1 LKTSNLQRAVFA
13 LAAALLSVAG
23 TTQAQQTNPS
33 PTVAPASASPT
44 PASDQST
51 AQQSGELQQVT
62 VTGYLVPRIGDG
74 PQPVVTLDQEFIKD
88 QGDQTVADVLQRL
101 PQNDSSFSPAVN
113 AGQSFSPAASNV
125 NLRGLGTAETLV
137 LVDGHR
143 VAPFP
148 FPQNGTESF
157 VDLNSYPLAAVD
169 RLEILKDGG
178 SATYGSDAV
187 AGVVNILLK
196 DEYEGADLFFHYGV
210 SQRDDYAVYHVS
222 AVSGIVDHLS
232 STSKV
237 SIIGAFDY
245 FESSPIMMSARGYS
259 SELDHTPFGA
269 YYDWDTTDSPYGN
282 FIDANGNT
290 YSVIPGTKGPNIT
303 KSNFYP
309 VNSPLNEY
317 GSVED
322 YQINPR
328 EERYGG
334 FIKVNY
340 EPTPWLKLYETLIL
354 ERNTEYSE
362 IPDYGP
368 SQVDNVTIPA
378 SNPYNPWGVPLQP
391 LGVALLEFG
400 PQKEVVTIDTINS
413 ITGATIQLPHNWFI
427 DASYVYSESDGEQ
440 VHYNQISRDGLQEAF
455 DGQLPG
461 FIGTYYNPFVDF
473 SAVQNPNGKLVDA
486 LRITLYSESRTS
498 LSNWA
503 IKSGGDIIDLPGG
516 TVTAG
521 FGAEYRDEAYETS
534 ADPTTRDGDY
544 IGSGGPSSTI
554 SARRYVESYYGELT
568 IPILGNK
575 WSAPGA
581 RLLEIVLQE
590 RYDQYSDFGSAAKPK
605 FLLRY
610 KPFDDLTLRATYSEG
625 YRAPSLPELDSGTFI
640 EEAALVDPKNPQL
653 GTQTYYVHVQGNPAL
668 EPETSYSYYAGA
680 VWTPGASDPEHSWWG
695 WANGFTAY
703 IDYFQISEHNQIT
716 QLNPQQVLDDENQF
730 PGLVQ
735 RLPNGL
741 IDYVND
747 PFVNLGAV
755 LIDGIDFGAS
765 YVSKEYSW
773 GKVNIEADASYMYN
787 YAVQNIKGNT
797 ANTTF
802 GAIAVTPTPIYLED
816 DSFGLPDLK
825 LVASAFYSKTV
836 FGIDTFK
843 TGVVLNF
850 TDSYH
855 DAFDNYKGTDPQAT
869 VEPNGL
875 VHRIG
880 SWTTWDWQISYK
892 FGAPEEITA
901 QTPVPGYSK
910 DGKKIV
916 GEKAVAPKREGVSGG
931 IRYWLAN
938 TTLTFGINN
947 IFDTNPP
954 FSDEGYGFDPTTA
967 NAYGRYFYMEVEKK
981 F

>member
-1 LKTSNLQRAVFA
+1 LKSFNIGRVA
-13 LAAALLSVAG
+13 LAIAAALLSIAG
-23 TTQAQQTNPS
+23 TTQG
-33 PTVAPASASPT
+33 
-44 PASDQST
+44 
-51 AQQSGELQQVT
+51 QQSSPAATPSNGPAATPDNAQLQQVT

-74 PQPVVTLDQEFIKD
+74 PQPVETLDQEFFKE

-101 PQNDSSFSPAVN
+101 PQNDSSFSPALN
-113 AGQSFSPAASNV
+113 AGQSFSPAASSV
-125 NLRGLGTAETLV
+125 NLRGLGTAETLT
-137 LVDGHR
+137 LIDGHR

-157 VDLNSYPLAAVD
+157 VDLNSYPLAAID
-169 RLEILKDGG
+169 RIEILKDGG

-187 AGVVNILLK
+187 AGVVNLLLK
-196 DEYEGADLFFHYGV
+196 DEYEGTDILFHYGV
-210 SQRDDYAVYHVS
+210 SQRDDYSVYHLS
-222 AVSGIVDHLS
+222 AVTGLVDHLNDH
-232 STSKV
+232 SKV
-237 SIIGAFDY
+237 SVLAAFDY
-245 FESSPIMMSARGYS
+245 YESSPIMMSDRGYS
-259 SELDHTPFGA
+259 SNLDHTPFGS
-269 YYDWDTTDSPYGN
+269 YYNWDTIDSPYGN

-290 YSVIPGTKGPNIT
+290 YSVRQGTKGPNIT
-303 KSNFYP
+303 QHSFYP
-309 VNSPLNEY
+309 VNASLNEY

-328 EERYGG
+328 EQRYGG
-334 FIKVNY
+334 LVKINY
-340 EPTPWLKLYETLIL
+340 EPTSWLKLYEEVTV
-354 ERNTEYSE
+354 ERNKENSE

-368 SQVDNVTIPA
+368 SQTDGTVIPA
-378 SNPYNPWGVPLQP
+378 NNPYNPWGVPLQP
-391 LGVALLEFG
+391 IGDALLEFG
-400 PQKEVVTIDTINS
+400 PQKQVVTIDTVTS
-413 ITGATIQLPHNWFI
+413 ITGAVIQLPHNWFI
-427 DASYVYSESDGEQ
+427 EPSYVYSESDGDRIT
-440 VHYNQISRDGLQEAF
+440 YNQISRTGLQQALN
-455 DGQLPG
+455 GQLPG

-473 SAVQNPNGKLVDA
+473 SAVMHPNGGFVNA
-486 LRITLYSESRTS
+486 LRLTTESAARTTLST
-498 LSNWA
+498 WA
-503 IKSGGDIIDLPGG
+503 IKGGGDVIDLPGG
-516 TVTAG
+516 TVTVG
-521 FGAEYRDEAYETS
+521 LGAEYRDDAYETWVDQNS
-534 ADPTTRDGDY
+534 KDGN
-544 IGSGGPSSTI
+544 IVGSGGPESTT
-554 SARRYVESYYGELT
+554 SARRNVQSVYAELT

-575 WSAPGA
+575 WSVPGA

-653 GTQTYYVHVQGNPAL
+653 GTQTYFVHVQGNPAL
-668 EPETSYSYYAGA
+668 QPETSYSYYSGA

-703 IDYFQISEHNQIT
+703 VDWFQISEHNQIT
-716 QLNPQQVLDDENQF
+716 QLDPQQVLDDESQF

-735 RLPNGL
+735 RLPNGQ
-741 IDYVND
+741 INFVND

-765 YVSKEYSW
+765 YVTKEYGW
-773 GKVNIEADASYMYN
+773 GKLNIEVNASYMYN
-787 YAVQNIKGNT
+787 YAVQNIKSSSANT
-797 ANTTF
+797 AF

-825 LVASAFYSKTV
+825 LVGSVFYSKTV
-836 FGIDTFK
+836 FAVDTVK
-843 TGVVLNF
+843 TGIVLNF

-855 DAFDNYKGTDPQAT
+855 DANDNFKGTNPGAT
-869 VEPNGL
+869 VEPNGF

-892 FGAPEEITA
+892 FGAPEEVTA
-901 QTPVPGYSK
+901 QTPAAGYSK
-910 DGKKIV
+910 DGKKVV
-916 GEKAVAPKREGVSGG
+916 GEKAIAPRREGASGG

-967 NAYGRYFYMEVEKK
+967 NAFGRYFYMEVEKK

>member
-1 LKTSNLQRAVFA
+1 LKIANIRRAAFA
-13 LAAALLSVAG
+13 VAALLAIAG
-23 TTQAQQTNPS
+23 ISQAQQQSS
-33 PTVAPASASPT
+33 PSASPAT
-44 PASDQST
+44 DQT
-51 AQQSGELQQVT
+51 ADQQGGNLQQVT
-62 VTGYLVPRIGDG
+62 VTGYVVPRIGDG
-74 PQPVVTLDQEFIKD
+74 PQPVVTLDQEFFKD
-88 QGDQTVADVLQRL
+88 QGDQTVADVLERL
-101 PQNDSSFSPAVN
+101 PQNSNSFNPSLN
-113 AGQSFSPAASNV
+113 AGQSFSPGAATV
-125 NLRGLGTAETLV
+125 NLRGLGATETLT
-137 LVDGHR
+137 LLDGHR

-157 VDLNSYPLAAVD
+157 VDLNMFPLAAVD
-169 RLEILKDGG
+169 RIEVLKDGG
-178 SATYGSDAV
+178 SATYGTDAV
-187 AGVVNILLK
+187 AGVVNLISK
-196 DEYEGADLFFHYGV
+196 DEYEGADILFHYGI
-210 SQRDDYAVYHVS
+210 SQRDDDSVYHVS
-222 AVSGIVDHLS
+222 VVTGLVDHLS
-232 STSKV
+232 DTSKV
-237 SIIGAFDY
+237 SILGAFDY
-245 FESSPIMMSARGYS
+245 YESSPIMMSARGYS
-259 SELDHTPFGA
+259 SNLDHTPFGS
-269 YYDWDTTDSPYGN
+269 YYNWESIDSPYGN
-282 FIDANGNT
+282 FIDGNGNT

-303 KSNFYP
+303 TKNFYP

-317 GSVED
+317 GSVAD

-328 EERYGG
+328 EDRYGG
-334 FIKVNY
+334 LIKINY
-340 EPTPWLKLYETLIL
+340 EPTPWLKLYEEVTL
-354 ERNTEYSE
+354 ERNKENSE

-368 SQVDNVTIPA
+368 SQADNITIPA
-378 SNPYNPWGVPLQP
+378 SNKYNPWGVALQP
-391 LGVALLEFG
+391 IGDALLEFG
-400 PQKEVVTIDTINS
+400 PQKEVVTIDSVTT
-413 ITGATIQLPHNWFI
+413 ITGATIQLPHNWFV
-427 DASYVYSESDGEQ
+427 DLSYVYSESDGHET
-440 VHYNQISRDGLQEAF
+440 HYNQISKSGLQEAL

-473 SAVQNPNGKLVDA
+473 SAVQNPNGALVNA
-486 LRITLYSESRTS
+486 LRLTLNQESRTT

-503 IKSGGDIIDLPGG
+503 IKAGGDIIDLPGG

-521 FGAEYRDEAYETS
+521 VGAEYRDEAYETT
-534 ADPTTRDGDY
+534 ADPTTRDGNY
-544 IGSGGPSSTI
+544 IGSGGPQSTT
-554 SARRYVESYYGELT
+554 SARRRVSSVYAELT

-610 KPFDDLTLRATYSEG
+610 KPFDDLTLRTTYSEG
-625 YRAPSLPELDSGTFI
+625 YRAPSLPELDSGSFI
-640 EEAALVDPKNPQL
+640 EQAALVDPKNPQL

-668 EPETSYSYYAGA
+668 QPETSYSYYAGA

-703 IDYFQISEHNQIT
+703 VDWFQISEHNQIT
-716 QLNPQQVLDDENQF
+716 QLNPQQVLDDESQF

-735 RLPNGL
+735 RLPNGE
-741 IDYVND
+741 INYVND

-765 YVSKEYSW
+765 YATKEYGW
-773 GKVNIEADASYMYN
+773 GKVKIDADATYTYN
-787 YAVQNIKGNT
+787 YAVQNIKNNT

-802 GAIAVTPTPIYLED
+802 GTIAVTPTPIYLED

-825 LVASAFYSKTV
+825 LVASLFYSKTV
-836 FGIDTFK
+836 FAIDTFK
-843 TGVVLNF
+843 TGIVLNF

-855 DAFDNYKGTDPQAT
+855 DGNDNFKGTDPQAT
-869 VEPNGL
+869 VQPNGF

-892 FGAPEEITA
+892 FGAPEEVNA
-901 QTPVPGYSK
+901 QTPAPGYSK
-910 DGKKIV
+910 DGKKVV
-916 GEKAVAPKREGVSGG
+916 GEKAIAPTREGSSGG

-954 FSDEGYGFDPTTA
+954 FVDDGYGFDPTTA
-967 NAYGRYFYMEVEKK
+967 NAFGRYFYMEVEKK

>member
-1 LKTSNLQRAVFA
+1 LKSFNIGRVA
-13 LAAALLSVAG
+13 LAIAAALLSIAG
-23 TTQAQQTNPS
+23 TTQG
-33 PTVAPASASPT
+33 
-44 PASDQST
+44 
-51 AQQSGELQQVT
+51 QQSSPAATPSNGPAATPDNAQLQQVT

-74 PQPVVTLDQEFIKD
+74 PQPVETLDQEFFKE

-101 PQNDSSFSPAVN
+101 PQNDSSFSPALN
-113 AGQSFSPAASNV
+113 AGQSFSPAASSV
-125 NLRGLGTAETLV
+125 NLRGLGTAETLT
-137 LVDGHR
+137 LIDGHR

-157 VDLNSYPLAAVD
+157 VDLNSYPLAAID
-169 RLEILKDGG
+169 RIEILKDGG

-187 AGVVNILLK
+187 AGVVNLLLK
-196 DEYEGADLFFHYGV
+196 DAYEGADILFHYGV
-210 SQRDDYAVYHVS
+210 SQRDDYSVYHLS
-222 AVSGIVDHLS
+222 AVTGLVDHLNDH
-232 STSKV
+232 SKV
-237 SIIGAFDY
+237 SVLAAFDY
-245 FESSPIMMSARGYS
+245 YESSPIMMSDRGYS
-259 SELDHTPFGA
+259 SNLDHTPFGS
-269 YYDWDTTDSPYGN
+269 YYNWDTIDSPYGN

-290 YSVIPGTKGPNIT
+290 YSVRQGTKGPNIT
-303 KSNFYP
+303 QHSFYP
-309 VNSPLNEY
+309 VNASLNEY

-328 EERYGG
+328 EQRYGG
-334 FIKVNY
+334 LVKINY
-340 EPTPWLKLYETLIL
+340 EPTSWLKLYEEVTV
-354 ERNTEYSE
+354 ERNKENSE

-368 SQVDNVTIPA
+368 SQTDGTVIPA
-378 SNPYNPWGVPLQP
+378 NNPYNPWGVPLQP
-391 LGVALLEFG
+391 IGDALLEFG
-400 PQKEVVTIDTINS
+400 PQKQVVTIDTVTS
-413 ITGATIQLPHNWFI
+413 ITGAVIQLPHNWFI
-427 DASYVYSESDGEQ
+427 EPSYVYSESDGDRIT
-440 VHYNQISRDGLQEAF
+440 YNQISRTGLQQALN
-455 DGQLPG
+455 GQLPG

-473 SAVQNPNGKLVDA
+473 SAVMHPNGGFVNA
-486 LRITLYSESRTS
+486 LRLTTESAARTTLST
-498 LSNWA
+498 WA
-503 IKSGGDIIDLPGG
+503 IKGGGDVIDLPGG
-516 TVTAG
+516 TVTVG
-521 FGAEYRDEAYETS
+521 LGAEYRDDAYETWVDQNS
-534 ADPTTRDGDY
+534 KDGN
-544 IGSGGPSSTI
+544 IVGSGGPESTT
-554 SARRYVESYYGELT
+554 SARRNVQSVYAELT

-575 WSAPGA
+575 WSVPGA

-653 GTQTYYVHVQGNPAL
+653 GTQTYFVHVQGNPAL
-668 EPETSYSYYAGA
+668 QPETSYSYYSGA

-703 IDYFQISEHNQIT
+703 VDWFQISEHNQIT
-716 QLNPQQVLDDENQF
+716 QLDPQQVLDDESQF

-735 RLPNGL
+735 RLPNGQ
-741 IDYVND
+741 INFVND

-765 YVSKEYSW
+765 YVTKEYGW
-773 GKVNIEADASYMYN
+773 GKLNIEVNASYMYN
-787 YAVQNIKGNT
+787 YAVQNIKSSSANT
-797 ANTTF
+797 AF

-825 LVASAFYSKTV
+825 LVGSVFYSKTV
-836 FGIDTFK
+836 FAVDTVK
-843 TGVVLNF
+843 TGIVLNF

-855 DAFDNYKGTDPQAT
+855 DANDNFKGTNPGAT
-869 VEPNGL
+869 VEPNGF

-892 FGAPEEITA
+892 FGAPEEVTA
-901 QTPVPGYSK
+901 QTPAAGYSK
-910 DGKKIV
+910 DGKKVV
-916 GEKAVAPKREGVSGG
+916 GEKAIAPRREGASGG

-967 NAYGRYFYMEVEKK
+967 NAFGRYFYMEVEKK

>member
-1 LKTSNLQRAVFA
+1 MKSFNIGRVAFA
-13 LAAALLSVAG
+13 IAAALLSIAG
-23 TTQAQQTNPS
+23 TTQGQQSS
-33 PTVAPASASPT
+33 PAPT
-44 PASDQST
+44 PANGQAATPDNGQ
-51 AQQSGELQQVT
+51 LQQVT

-74 PQPVVTLDQEFIKD
+74 PQPVETLDQEFFKE

-101 PQNDSSFSPAVN
+101 PQNDSSFSPALN
-113 AGQSFSPAASNV
+113 AGQSFSPAASSV
-125 NLRGLGTAETLV
+125 NLRGLGTAETLT
-137 LVDGHR
+137 LIDGHR

-157 VDLNSYPLAAVD
+157 VDLNSYPLAAID
-169 RLEILKDGG
+169 RIEILKDGG

-187 AGVVNILLK
+187 AGVVNLLLK
-196 DEYEGADLFFHYGV
+196 DEYEGADILFHYGV
-210 SQRDDYAVYHVS
+210 SQRDDYSVYHLS
-222 AVSGIVDHLS
+222 AVTGLVDHLNDH
-232 STSKV
+232 SKV
-237 SIIGAFDY
+237 SVLAAFDY
-245 FESSPIMMSARGYS
+245 YESSPIMMSDRGYS
-259 SELDHTPFGA
+259 SNLDHTPFGS
-269 YYDWDTTDSPYGN
+269 YYNWDTIDSPYGN
-282 FIDANGNT
+282 FIDPNGNT
-290 YSVIPGTKGPNIT
+290 YSVRQGTKGPNIT
-303 KSNFYP
+303 QHSFYP
-309 VNSPLNEY
+309 VNAPLNEY

-328 EERYGG
+328 EQRYGG
-334 FIKVNY
+334 LVKINY
-340 EPTPWLKLYETLIL
+340 EPTSWLKLYEEVTV
-354 ERNTEYSE
+354 ERNKENSE

-368 SQVDNVTIPA
+368 SQTDGTVIPA
-378 SNPYNPWGVPLQP
+378 NNPYNPWGVPLQP
-391 LGVALLEFG
+391 IGDALLEFG
-400 PQKEVVTIDTINS
+400 PQKQVVTIDTVTS
-413 ITGATIQLPHNWFI
+413 ITGAVIQLPHNWFI
-427 DASYVYSESDGEQ
+427 EPSYVYSESDGDRIT
-440 VHYNQISRDGLQEAF
+440 YNQISRTGLQQALN
-455 DGQLPG
+455 GQLPG

-473 SAVQNPNGKLVDA
+473 SAVMHPNGGFVNA
-486 LRITLYSESRTS
+486 LRLTTESAARTTLST
-498 LSNWA
+498 WA
-503 IKSGGDIIDLPGG
+503 IKGGGDIIDLPGG
-516 TVTAG
+516 TVTVG
-521 FGAEYRDEAYETS
+521 LGAEYRDDAYETWVDQNS
-534 ADPTTRDGDY
+534 KDGN
-544 IGSGGPSSTI
+544 IVGSGGPESTT
-554 SARRYVESYYGELT
+554 SARRNVQSVYAELT

-653 GTQTYYVHVQGNPAL
+653 GTQTYFVHVQGNPAL
-668 EPETSYSYYAGA
+668 QPETSYSYYSGA

-703 IDYFQISEHNQIT
+703 VDWFQISEHNQIT
-716 QLNPQQVLDDENQF
+716 QLDPQQVLDDESQF

-735 RLPNGL
+735 RLPNGQ
-741 IDYVND
+741 INFVND

-765 YVSKEYSW
+765 YVTKEYGW
-773 GKVNIEADASYMYN
+773 GKLNIEVNASYMYN
-787 YAVQNIKGNT
+787 YAVQNIKSSSANT
-797 ANTTF
+797 AF

-825 LVASAFYSKTV
+825 LVGSLFYSKTV
-836 FGIDTFK
+836 FAVDTIK
-843 TGVVLNF
+843 TGIVLNF

-855 DAFDNYKGTDPQAT
+855 DANDNFKGTNPGAT
-869 VEPNGL
+869 VEPNGF

-892 FGAPEEITA
+892 FGAPEEVTA
-901 QTPVPGYSK
+901 QTPAAGYSK
-910 DGKKIV
+910 DGKKVV
-916 GEKAVAPKREGVSGG
+916 GEKAIAPRREGASGG

-967 NAYGRYFYMEVEKK
+967 NAFGRYFYMEVEKK

>member
-1 LKTSNLQRAVFA
+1 MKSFNIGRVA
-13 LAAALLSVAG
+13 LAIAAALLSIAG
-23 TTQAQQTNPS
+23 TTQG
-33 PTVAPASASPT
+33 
-44 PASDQST
+44 
-51 AQQSGELQQVT
+51 QQSSPAATPSNGPAATPDNAQLQQVT

-74 PQPVVTLDQEFIKD
+74 PQPVETLDQEFFKE

-101 PQNDSSFSPAVN
+101 PQNDSSFSPALN
-113 AGQSFSPAASNV
+113 AGQSFSPAASSV
-125 NLRGLGTAETLV
+125 NLRGLGTAETLT
-137 LVDGHR
+137 LIDGHR

-157 VDLNSYPLAAVD
+157 VDLNSYPLAAID
-169 RLEILKDGG
+169 RIEILKDGG

-187 AGVVNILLK
+187 AGVVNLLLK
-196 DEYEGADLFFHYGV
+196 DEYEGTDILFHYGV
-210 SQRDDYAVYHVS
+210 SQRDDYSVYHLS
-222 AVSGIVDHLS
+222 AVTGLVDHLNDH
-232 STSKV
+232 SKV
-237 SIIGAFDY
+237 SVLAAFDY
-245 FESSPIMMSARGYS
+245 YESSPIMMSDRGYS
-259 SELDHTPFGA
+259 SNLDHTPFGS
-269 YYDWDTTDSPYGN
+269 YYNWDTIDSPYGN
-282 FIDANGNT
+282 FIDPNGNT
-290 YSVIPGTKGPNIT
+290 YSVRQGTKGPNIT
-303 KSNFYP
+303 QHSFYP
-309 VNSPLNEY
+309 VNAPLNEY

-328 EERYGG
+328 EQRYGG
-334 FIKVNY
+334 LVKINY
-340 EPTPWLKLYETLIL
+340 EPTSWLKLYEEVTV
-354 ERNTEYSE
+354 ERNKENSE

-368 SQVDNVTIPA
+368 SQTDGTVIPA
-378 SNPYNPWGVPLQP
+378 NNPYNPWGVPLQP
-391 LGVALLEFG
+391 IGDALLEFG
-400 PQKEVVTIDTINS
+400 PQKQVVTIDTVTS
-413 ITGATIQLPHNWFI
+413 ITGAVIQLPHNWFI
-427 DASYVYSESDGEQ
+427 EPSYVYSESDGDRIT
-440 VHYNQISRDGLQEAF
+440 YNQISRTGLQQALN
-455 DGQLPG
+455 GQLPG

-473 SAVQNPNGKLVDA
+473 SAVMHPNGGFVNA
-486 LRITLYSESRTS
+486 LRLTTESAARTTLST
-498 LSNWA
+498 WA
-503 IKSGGDIIDLPGG
+503 IKGGGDIIDLPGG
-516 TVTAG
+516 TVTVG
-521 FGAEYRDEAYETS
+521 LGAEYRDDAYETWVDQNS
-534 ADPTTRDGDY
+534 KDGN
-544 IGSGGPSSTI
+544 IVGSGGPESTT
-554 SARRYVESYYGELT
+554 SARRNVQSVYAELT

-575 WSAPGA
+575 WSVPGA

-653 GTQTYYVHVQGNPAL
+653 GTQTYFVHVQGNPAL
-668 EPETSYSYYAGA
+668 QPETSYSYYSGA

-703 IDYFQISEHNQIT
+703 VDWFQISEHNQIT
-716 QLNPQQVLDDENQF
+716 QLDPQQVLDDESQF

-735 RLPNGL
+735 RLPNGQ
-741 IDYVND
+741 INFVND

-765 YVSKEYSW
+765 YVTKEYGW
-773 GKVNIEADASYMYN
+773 GKLNIEVNASYMYN
-787 YAVQNIKGNT
+787 YAVQNIKSSSANT
-797 ANTTF
+797 AF

-825 LVASAFYSKTV
+825 LVGSVFYSKTV
-836 FGIDTFK
+836 FAVDTVK
-843 TGVVLNF
+843 TGIVLNF

-855 DAFDNYKGTDPQAT
+855 DANDNFKGTNPGAT
-869 VEPNGL
+869 VEPNGF

-892 FGAPEEITA
+892 FGAPEEVTA
-901 QTPVPGYSK
+901 QTPAAGYSK
-910 DGKKIV
+910 DGKKVV
-916 GEKAVAPKREGVSGG
+916 GEKAIAPRREGASGG

-967 NAYGRYFYMEVEKK
+967 NAFGRYFYMEVEKK

>member
-1 LKTSNLQRAVFA
+1 MKSFNIGRVA
-13 LAAALLSVAG
+13 LAIAAALLSIAG
-23 TTQAQQTNPS
+23 TTQG
-33 PTVAPASASPT
+33 
-44 PASDQST
+44 
-51 AQQSGELQQVT
+51 QQSSPAATPSNGPAATPDNAQLQQVT

-74 PQPVVTLDQEFIKD
+74 PQPVETLDQEFFKE

-101 PQNDSSFSPAVN
+101 PQNDSSFSPALN
-113 AGQSFSPAASNV
+113 AGQSFSPAASSV
-125 NLRGLGTAETLV
+125 NLRGLGTAETLT
-137 LVDGHR
+137 LIDGHR

-157 VDLNSYPLAAVD
+157 VDLNSYPLAAID
-169 RLEILKDGG
+169 RIEILKDGG

-187 AGVVNILLK
+187 AGVVNLLLK
-196 DEYEGADLFFHYGV
+196 DEYEGTDILFHYGV
-210 SQRDDYAVYHVS
+210 SQRDDYSVYHLS
-222 AVSGIVDHLS
+222 AVTGLVDHLNDH
-232 STSKV
+232 SKV
-237 SIIGAFDY
+237 SVLAAFDY
-245 FESSPIMMSARGYS
+245 YESSPIMMSDRGYS
-259 SELDHTPFGA
+259 SNLDHTPFGS
-269 YYDWDTTDSPYGN
+269 YYNWDTIDSPYGN

-290 YSVIPGTKGPNIT
+290 YSVRQGTKGPNIT
-303 KSNFYP
+303 QHSFYP
-309 VNSPLNEY
+309 VNASLNEY

-328 EERYGG
+328 EQRYGG
-334 FIKVNY
+334 LVKINY
-340 EPTPWLKLYETLIL
+340 EPTSWLKLYEEVTV
-354 ERNTEYSE
+354 ERNKENSE

-368 SQVDNVTIPA
+368 SQTDGTVIPA
-378 SNPYNPWGVPLQP
+378 NNPYNPWGVPLQP
-391 LGVALLEFG
+391 IGDALLEFG
-400 PQKEVVTIDTINS
+400 PQKQVVTIDTVTS
-413 ITGATIQLPHNWFI
+413 ITGAVIQLPHNWFI
-427 DASYVYSESDGEQ
+427 EPSYVYSESDGDRIT
-440 VHYNQISRDGLQEAF
+440 YNQISRTGLQQALN
-455 DGQLPG
+455 GQLPG

-473 SAVQNPNGKLVDA
+473 SAVMHPNGGFVNA
-486 LRITLYSESRTS
+486 LRLTTESAARTTLST
-498 LSNWA
+498 WA
-503 IKSGGDIIDLPGG
+503 IKGGGDIIDLPGG
-516 TVTAG
+516 TVTVG
-521 FGAEYRDEAYETS
+521 LGAEYRDDAYETWVDQNS
-534 ADPTTRDGDY
+534 KDGN
-544 IGSGGPSSTI
+544 IVGSGGPESTT
-554 SARRYVESYYGELT
+554 SARRNVQSVYAELT

-575 WSAPGA
+575 WSVPGA

-653 GTQTYYVHVQGNPAL
+653 GTQTYFVHVQGNPAL
-668 EPETSYSYYAGA
+668 QPETSYSYYSGA

-703 IDYFQISEHNQIT
+703 VDWFQISEHNQIT
-716 QLNPQQVLDDENQF
+716 QLDPQQVLDDESQF

-735 RLPNGL
+735 RLPNGQ
-741 IDYVND
+741 INFVND

-765 YVSKEYSW
+765 YVTKEYGW
-773 GKVNIEADASYMYN
+773 GKLNIEVNASYMYN
-787 YAVQNIKGNT
+787 YAVQNIKSSSANT
-797 ANTTF
+797 AF

-825 LVASAFYSKTV
+825 LVGSVFYSKTV
-836 FGIDTFK
+836 FAVDTVK
-843 TGVVLNF
+843 TGIVLNF

-855 DAFDNYKGTDPQAT
+855 DANDNFKGTNPGAT
-869 VEPNGL
+869 VEPNGF

-892 FGAPEEITA
+892 FGAPEEVTA
-901 QTPVPGYSK
+901 QTPAAGYSK
-910 DGKKIV
+910 DGKKVV
-916 GEKAVAPKREGVSGG
+916 GEKAIAPRREGASGG

-967 NAYGRYFYMEVEKK
+967 NAFGRYFYMEVEKK

>member
-1 LKTSNLQRAVFA
+1 LKSFNIGRVAFA
-13 LAAALLSVAG
+13 IAAALLSIAG
-23 TTQAQQTNPS
+23 TTQGQQSS
-33 PTVAPASASPT
+33 PAPT
-44 PASDQST
+44 PANGQAATPDNGQ
-51 AQQSGELQQVT
+51 LQQVT

-74 PQPVVTLDQEFIKD
+74 PQPVETLDQEFFKE

-101 PQNDSSFSPAVN
+101 PQNDSSFSPALN
-113 AGQSFSPAASNV
+113 AGQSFSPAASSV
-125 NLRGLGTAETLV
+125 NLRGLGTAETLT
-137 LVDGHR
+137 LIDGHR

-157 VDLNSYPLAAVD
+157 VDLNSYPLAAID
-169 RLEILKDGG
+169 RIEILKDGG

-187 AGVVNILLK
+187 AGVVNLLLK
-196 DEYEGADLFFHYGV
+196 DEYEGADILFHYGV
-210 SQRDDYAVYHVS
+210 SQRDDYSVYHLS
-222 AVSGIVDHLS
+222 AVTGLVDHLNDH
-232 STSKV
+232 SKV
-237 SIIGAFDY
+237 SVLAAFDY
-245 FESSPIMMSARGYS
+245 YESSPIMMSDRGYS
-259 SELDHTPFGA
+259 SNLDHTPFGS
-269 YYDWDTTDSPYGN
+269 YYNWDTIDSPYGN
-282 FIDANGNT
+282 FIDPNGNT
-290 YSVIPGTKGPNIT
+290 YSVRQGTKGPNIT
-303 KSNFYP
+303 QHSFYP
-309 VNSPLNEY
+309 VNAPLNEY

-328 EERYGG
+328 EQRYGG
-334 FIKVNY
+334 LVKINY
-340 EPTPWLKLYETLIL
+340 EPTSWLKLYEEVTV
-354 ERNTEYSE
+354 ERNKENSE

-368 SQVDNVTIPA
+368 SQTDGTVIPA
-378 SNPYNPWGVPLQP
+378 NNPYNPWGVPLQP
-391 LGVALLEFG
+391 IGDALLEFG
-400 PQKEVVTIDTINS
+400 PQKQVVTIDTVTS
-413 ITGATIQLPHNWFI
+413 ITGAVIQLPHNWFI
-427 DASYVYSESDGEQ
+427 EPSYVYSESDGDRIT
-440 VHYNQISRDGLQEAF
+440 YNQISRTGLQQALN
-455 DGQLPG
+455 GQLPG

-473 SAVQNPNGKLVDA
+473 SAVMHPNGGFVNA
-486 LRITLYSESRTS
+486 LRLTTESAARTTLST
-498 LSNWA
+498 WA
-503 IKSGGDIIDLPGG
+503 IKGGGDIIDLPGG
-516 TVTAG
+516 TVTVG
-521 FGAEYRDEAYETS
+521 LGAEYRDDAYETWVDQNS
-534 ADPTTRDGDY
+534 KDGN
-544 IGSGGPSSTI
+544 IVGSGGPESTT
-554 SARRYVESYYGELT
+554 SARRNVQSVYAELT

-653 GTQTYYVHVQGNPAL
+653 GTQTYFVHVQGNPAL
-668 EPETSYSYYAGA
+668 QPETSYSYYSGA

-703 IDYFQISEHNQIT
+703 VDWFQISEHNQIT
-716 QLNPQQVLDDENQF
+716 QLDPQQVLDDESQF

-735 RLPNGL
+735 RLPNGQ
-741 IDYVND
+741 INFVND

-765 YVSKEYSW
+765 YVTKEYGW
-773 GKVNIEADASYMYN
+773 GKLNIEVNASYMYN
-787 YAVQNIKGNT
+787 YAVQNIKSSSANT
-797 ANTTF
+797 AF

-825 LVASAFYSKTV
+825 LVGSLFYSKTV
-836 FGIDTFK
+836 FAVDTIK
-843 TGVVLNF
+843 TGIVLNF

-855 DAFDNYKGTDPQAT
+855 DANDNFKGTNPGAT
-869 VEPNGL
+869 VEPNGF

-892 FGAPEEITA
+892 FGAPEEVTA
-901 QTPVPGYSK
+901 QTPAAGYSK
-910 DGKKIV
+910 DGKKVV
-916 GEKAVAPKREGVSGG
+916 GEKAIAPRREGASGG

-967 NAYGRYFYMEVEKK
+967 NAFGRYFYMEVEKK

>member
-1 LKTSNLQRAVFA
+1 LNLSNIRRVVFA
-13 LAAALLSVAG
+13 AAVLLSIAE
-23 TTQAQQTNPS
+23 TTQAQQSSPS
-33 PTVAPASASPT
+33 PTPDNGQAAT
-44 PASDQST
+44 PENGQ
-51 AQQSGELQQVT
+51 LQQVT
-62 VTGYLVPRIGDG
+62 VTGYVVPRIGDG
-74 PQPVVTLDQEFIKD
+74 PQPVVTLDQEFIQE

-101 PQNDSSFSPAVN
+101 PQNDQSFSPALN

-125 NLRGLGTAETLV
+125 NLRGLGTAETLT
-137 LVDGHR
+137 LIDGHR

-169 RLEILKDGG
+169 RIEILKDGG
-178 SATYGSDAV
+178 SATYGTDAV

-196 DEYEGADLFFHYGV
+196 DEYEGADIMFHYGV
-210 SQRDDYAVYHVS
+210 SQRDDYSVYHLSV
-222 AVSGIVDHLS
+222 VSGIVDHLS
-232 STSKV
+232 DTSKV
-237 SIIGAFDY
+237 SVLGAFDY
-245 FESSPIMMSARGYS
+245 YESSPIMMSARGYS
-259 SELDHTPFGA
+259 SNLDHTPFGS
-269 YYDWDTTDSPYGN
+269 YYNWDSIDSPYGN
-282 FIDANGNT
+282 FFDANGNT

-317 GSVED
+317 GSVAD
-322 YQINPR
+322 YQIDPR
-328 EERYGG
+328 EDRYGG
-334 FIKVNY
+334 LIKINY
-340 EPTPWLKLYETLIL
+340 EPTPWLKLYEELTL
-354 ERNTEYSE
+354 ERNKENSE

-368 SQVDNVTIPA
+368 SQVDNITIPA
-378 SNPYNPWGVPLQP
+378 NNPYNPWGVPLQP
-391 LGVALLEFG
+391 IGDALLEFG
-400 PQKEVVTIDTINS
+400 PQKEVVTIDSVTT

-427 DASYVYSESDGEQ
+427 DASYLYSESDGEEI
-440 VHYNQISRDGLQEAF
+440 HYNQISRSGLQAALN
-455 DGQLPG
+455 GQLPG

-473 SAVQNPNGKLVDA
+473 SAVQNPNGALVNA
-486 LRITLYSESRTS
+486 LRLTLESKSRTS
-498 LSNWA
+498 LSTWA
-503 IKSGGDIIDLPGG
+503 VKAGGDIIDLPGG

-521 FGAEYRDEAYETS
+521 VGAEYRDETYETS
-534 ADPTTRDGDY
+534 ADASTVEGNF
-544 IGSGGPSSTI
+544 IGSGGPQSTT
-554 SARRYVESYYGELT
+554 SARRRVASAYAELT

-610 KPFDDLTLRATYSEG
+610 KPFDDLTLRVTYSEG
-625 YRAPSLPELDSGTFI
+625 YRAPSLPELDSGSFI

-668 EPETSYSYYAGA
+668 QPETSYSYYAGA
-680 VWTPGASDPEHSWWG
+680 VWSPGSSDPEHSWWG

-703 IDYFQISEHNQIT
+703 VDYFQISEHNQIT
-716 QLNPQQVLDDENQF
+716 QLNPQQVLDDESQF

-735 RLPNGL
+735 RLSNGQ
-741 IDYVND
+741 IDYIND

-765 YVSKEYSW
+765 YATKEYGW
-773 GKVNIEADASYMYN
+773 GKLKIESDATYMYN
-787 YAVQNIKGNT
+787 YAVQNIKNNT

-825 LVASAFYSKTV
+825 IVSSLFYSKTV

-843 TGVVLNF
+843 TGIVSNF

-855 DAFDNYKGTDPQAT
+855 DANDDYKGTDPQAT
-869 VEPNGL
+869 VQPNGL

-892 FGAPEEITA
+892 FGAPEELTA
-901 QTPVPGYSK
+901 QSPAPGYSK

-916 GEKAVAPKREGVSGG
+916 GEKAIAPKREGSSGG

-938 TTLTFGINN
+938 TTFTFGINN

-954 FSDEGYGFDPTTA
+954 FVDDGYGFDPTQA
-967 NAYGRYFYMEVEKK
+967 NANGRYFYMEVEKK

>member
-1 LKTSNLQRAVFA
+1 MKSFNIGRVA
-13 LAAALLSVAG
+13 LAIAAALLSIAG
-23 TTQAQQTNPS
+23 TTQG
-33 PTVAPASASPT
+33 
-44 PASDQST
+44 
-51 AQQSGELQQVT
+51 QQSSPAATPSNGPAATPDNAQLQQVT

-74 PQPVVTLDQEFIKD
+74 PQPVETLDQEFFKE

-101 PQNDSSFSPAVN
+101 PQNDSSFSPALN
-113 AGQSFSPAASNV
+113 AGQSFSPAASSV
-125 NLRGLGTAETLV
+125 NLRGLGTAETLT
-137 LVDGHR
+137 LIDGHR

-157 VDLNSYPLAAVD
+157 VDLNSYPLAAID
-169 RLEILKDGG
+169 RIEILKDGG

-187 AGVVNILLK
+187 AGVVNLLLK
-196 DEYEGADLFFHYGV
+196 DEYEGTDILFHYGV
-210 SQRDDYAVYHVS
+210 SQRDDYSVYHLS
-222 AVSGIVDHLS
+222 AVTGLVDHLNDH
-232 STSKV
+232 SKV
-237 SIIGAFDY
+237 SVLAAFDY
-245 FESSPIMMSARGYS
+245 YESSPIMMSDRGYS
-259 SELDHTPFGA
+259 SNLDHTPFGS
-269 YYDWDTTDSPYGN
+269 YYNWDTIDSPYGN

-290 YSVIPGTKGPNIT
+290 YSVRQGTKGPNIT
-303 KSNFYP
+303 QHSFYP
-309 VNSPLNEY
+309 VNAPLNEY

-328 EERYGG
+328 EQRYGG
-334 FIKVNY
+334 LVKINY
-340 EPTPWLKLYETLIL
+340 EPTSWLKLYEEVTV
-354 ERNTEYSE
+354 ERNKENSE

-368 SQVDNVTIPA
+368 SQTDGTVIPA
-378 SNPYNPWGVPLQP
+378 NNPYNPWGVPLQP
-391 LGVALLEFG
+391 IGDALLEFG
-400 PQKEVVTIDTINS
+400 PQKQVVTIDTVTS
-413 ITGATIQLPHNWFI
+413 ITGAVIQLPHNWFI
-427 DASYVYSESDGEQ
+427 EPSYVYSESDGDRIT
-440 VHYNQISRDGLQEAF
+440 YNQISRTGLQQALN
-455 DGQLPG
+455 GQLPG

-473 SAVQNPNGKLVDA
+473 SAVMHPNGGFVNA
-486 LRITLYSESRTS
+486 LRLTTESAARTTLST
-498 LSNWA
+498 WA
-503 IKSGGDIIDLPGG
+503 IKGGGDIIDLPGG
-516 TVTAG
+516 TVTVG
-521 FGAEYRDEAYETS
+521 LGAEYRDDAYETWVDQNS
-534 ADPTTRDGDY
+534 KDGN
-544 IGSGGPSSTI
+544 IVGSGGPESTT
-554 SARRYVESYYGELT
+554 SARRNVQSVYAELT

-575 WSAPGA
+575 WSVPGA

-653 GTQTYYVHVQGNPAL
+653 GTQTYFVHVQGNPAL
-668 EPETSYSYYAGA
+668 QPETSYSYYSGA

-703 IDYFQISEHNQIT
+703 VDWFQISEHNQIT
-716 QLNPQQVLDDENQF
+716 QLDPQQVLDDESQF

-735 RLPNGL
+735 RLPNGQ
-741 IDYVND
+741 INFVND

-765 YVSKEYSW
+765 YVTKEYGW
-773 GKVNIEADASYMYN
+773 GKLNIEVNASYMYN
-787 YAVQNIKGNT
+787 YAVQNIKSSSANT
-797 ANTTF
+797 AF

-825 LVASAFYSKTV
+825 LVGSVFYSKTV
-836 FGIDTFK
+836 FAVDTVK
-843 TGVVLNF
+843 TGIVLNF

-855 DAFDNYKGTDPQAT
+855 DANDNFKGTNPGAT
-869 VEPNGL
+869 VEPNGF

-892 FGAPEEITA
+892 FGAPEEVTA
-901 QTPVPGYSK
+901 QTPAAGYSK
-910 DGKKIV
+910 DGKKVV
-916 GEKAVAPKREGVSGG
+916 GEKAIAPRREGASGG

-967 NAYGRYFYMEVEKK
+967 NAFGRYFYMEVEKK

>member
-1 LKTSNLQRAVFA
+1 MKSFNIGRVA
-13 LAAALLSVAG
+13 LAIAAALLSIAG
-23 TTQAQQTNPS
+23 TTQG
-33 PTVAPASASPT
+33 
-44 PASDQST
+44 
-51 AQQSGELQQVT
+51 QQSSPAATPSNGPAATPDNAQLQQVT

-74 PQPVVTLDQEFIKD
+74 PQPVETLDQEFFKE

-101 PQNDSSFSPAVN
+101 PQNDSSFSPALN
-113 AGQSFSPAASNV
+113 AGQSFSPAASSV
-125 NLRGLGTAETLV
+125 NLRGLGTAETLT
-137 LVDGHR
+137 LIDGHR

-157 VDLNSYPLAAVD
+157 VDLNSYPLAAID
-169 RLEILKDGG
+169 RIEILKDGG

-187 AGVVNILLK
+187 AGVVNLLLK
-196 DEYEGADLFFHYGV
+196 DAYEGADILFHYGV
-210 SQRDDYAVYHVS
+210 SQRDDYSVYHLS
-222 AVSGIVDHLS
+222 AVTGLVDHLNDH
-232 STSKV
+232 SKV
-237 SIIGAFDY
+237 SVLAAFDY
-245 FESSPIMMSARGYS
+245 YESSPIMMSDRGYS
-259 SELDHTPFGA
+259 SNLDHTPFGS
-269 YYDWDTTDSPYGN
+269 YYNWDTIDSPYGN

-290 YSVIPGTKGPNIT
+290 YSVRQGTKGPNIT
-303 KSNFYP
+303 QHSFYP
-309 VNSPLNEY
+309 VNASLNEY

-328 EERYGG
+328 EQRYGG
-334 FIKVNY
+334 LVKINY
-340 EPTPWLKLYETLIL
+340 EPTSWLKLYEEVTV
-354 ERNTEYSE
+354 ERNKENSE

-368 SQVDNVTIPA
+368 SQTDGTVIPA
-378 SNPYNPWGVPLQP
+378 NNPYNPWGVPLQP
-391 LGVALLEFG
+391 IGDALLEFG
-400 PQKEVVTIDTINS
+400 PQKQVVTIDTVTS
-413 ITGATIQLPHNWFI
+413 ITGAVIQLPHNWFI
-427 DASYVYSESDGEQ
+427 EPSYVYSESDGDRIT
-440 VHYNQISRDGLQEAF
+440 YNQISRTGLQQALN
-455 DGQLPG
+455 GQLPG

-473 SAVQNPNGKLVDA
+473 SAVMHPNGGFVNA
-486 LRITLYSESRTS
+486 LRLTTESAARTTLST
-498 LSNWA
+498 WA
-503 IKSGGDIIDLPGG
+503 IKGGGDVIDLPGG
-516 TVTAG
+516 TVTVG
-521 FGAEYRDEAYETS
+521 LGAEYRDDAYETWVDQNS
-534 ADPTTRDGDY
+534 KDGN
-544 IGSGGPSSTI
+544 IVGSGGPESTT
-554 SARRYVESYYGELT
+554 SARRNVQSVYAELT

-575 WSAPGA
+575 WSVPGA

-653 GTQTYYVHVQGNPAL
+653 GTQTYFVHVQGNPAL
-668 EPETSYSYYAGA
+668 QPETSYSYYSGA

-703 IDYFQISEHNQIT
+703 VDWFQISEHNQIT
-716 QLNPQQVLDDENQF
+716 QLDPQQVLDDESQF

-735 RLPNGL
+735 RLPNGQ
-741 IDYVND
+741 INFVND

-765 YVSKEYSW
+765 YVTKEYGW
-773 GKVNIEADASYMYN
+773 GKLNIEVNASYMYN
-787 YAVQNIKGNT
+787 YAVQNIKSSSANT
-797 ANTTF
+797 AF

-825 LVASAFYSKTV
+825 LVGSVFYSKTV
-836 FGIDTFK
+836 FAVDTVK
-843 TGVVLNF
+843 TGIVLNF

-855 DAFDNYKGTDPQAT
+855 DANDNFKGTNPGAT
-869 VEPNGL
+869 VEPNGF

-892 FGAPEEITA
+892 FGAPEEVTA
-901 QTPVPGYSK
+901 QTPAAGYSK
-910 DGKKIV
+910 DGKKVV
-916 GEKAVAPKREGVSGG
+916 GEKAIAPRREGASGG

-967 NAYGRYFYMEVEKK
+967 NAFGRYFYMEVEKK